1 MILYFQ
7 YQSLLRAT
15 PQGSKLQLSTPE
27 IKLLIVF
34 FFYALFGI
42 WVLFYSIIA
51 TEINGSSLLAGIIQY
66 FTCEIHANSTE
77 ACSEDYSKI
86 GTLSFPYLLAI
97 LLLLLGCV
105 PMVNLMFAINW
116 KFLKAKLLYFW
127 EHLQWYCSK
136 QGKKGLLQHQTNKPY
151 SCLNCKTVP
160 KT

>member
-77 ACSEDYSKI
+77 ALLRVATDTENTKSSLIYDKINRHTLCSSQTIAIRSARPIPHRMSI
-86 GTLSFPYLLAI
+86 GRI
-97 LLLLLGCV
+97 V
-105 PMVNLMFAINW
+105 VRN
-116 KFLKAKLLYFW
+116 
-127 EHLQWYCSK
+127 Q
-136 QGKKGLLQHQTNKPY
+136 
-151 SCLNCKTVP
+151 
-160 KT
+160 